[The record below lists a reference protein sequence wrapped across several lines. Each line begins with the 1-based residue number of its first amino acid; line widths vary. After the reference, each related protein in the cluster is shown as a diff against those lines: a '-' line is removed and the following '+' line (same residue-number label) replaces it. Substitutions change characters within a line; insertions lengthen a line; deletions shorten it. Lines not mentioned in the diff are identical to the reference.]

1 MEELMEKTYA
11 KNCSNYALLKAAIEN
26 SNGYEND
33 ATAVIIKTFY
43 VDDLLKSVEDQ
54 KYAIDLIRKIQNMCS
69 SGGFNLTEFIS
80 NNKLILMSNRENH
93 WREGVKDANL
103 VNKELPTEKNLKSAL
118 ECRKRPAL
126 LQAEIDGR
134 NIARRGMISTFSSF
148 YDHLRLASPFIL
160 RGRKIFQYLF
170 QDGQRCHKDVKKIG
184 MPEK

>member
-33 ATAVIIKTFY
+33 VTAVIIKTFY

-54 KYAIDLIRKIQNMCS
+54 KYAIDLIRKSQKMCS

-118 ECRKRPAL
+118 ECGKRPAL